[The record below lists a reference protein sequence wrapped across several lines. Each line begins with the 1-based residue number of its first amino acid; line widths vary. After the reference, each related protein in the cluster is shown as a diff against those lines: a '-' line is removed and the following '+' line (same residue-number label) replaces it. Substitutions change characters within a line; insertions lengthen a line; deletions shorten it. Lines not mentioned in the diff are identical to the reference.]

1 MLSIKNIAL
10 PLLLIVSLSSCD
22 DNIRNQD
29 TDVSGAKS
37 HVMSEQY
44 FSDGFIWAHK
54 VFSDGDFLT
63 AITELKKNETAI
75 KSLTYSN
82 TTYPVE
88 VTVNFGAD
96 SNNVCLDGRT
106 RNGELKIKIWSAFK
120 NNKSS
125 FRVISRNYFI
135 NDIELEI
142 EDTVLNIGIVD
153 GFKTYESTIR
163 KGHMFADTIIVEWSA
178 NKTWSWQAGH
188 TTATYD
194 DDIYFVDDKVKALSY
209 NGSSYRAETTSS
221 MIWTLSCNWINF
233 GTILMQPENVL
244 FREID
249 FGEGLCENLVQISIG
264 EKEFDITID

>member
-1 MLSIKNIAL
+1 MLSIKNIAVL
-10 PLLLIVSLSSCD
+10 FLLIFSLTSCD

-37 HVMSEQY
+37 HIMSEQY
-44 FSDGFIWAHK
+44 FGDGFIWAHK

-88 VTVNFGAD
+88 VTFNFGSD

-106 RNGELKIKIWSAFK
+106 RNGEFKIKIWSAFK
-120 NNKSS
+120 NKNST
-125 FRVISRNYFI
+125 FRVITQNYFI

-142 EDTVLNIGIVD
+142 EDTVSSIGSVD

-163 KGHMFADTIIVEWSA
+163 KGYMFADTIIVEWSA
-178 NKTWSWQAGH
+178 NKTWSWQAGDA
-188 TTATYD
+188 TASYD
-194 DDIYFVDDKVKALSY
+194 DDIYYVDDEVKALAY

-221 MIWTLSCNWINF
+221 MIWTLSCNWINV

-244 FREID
+244 LRKID
-249 FGEGLCENLVQISIG
+249 FGVGLCENLVQVNTG
-264 EKEFDITID
+264 AKEFNVTID